1 MIDIVCLTLL
11 GTFRWKPGIGDP
23 HLMGWVTVTAYLA
36 AAYLCYRAGRGGIGE
51 QLPPRVAR
59 IWYGLA
65 VLLLALGI
73 NKQLDLQLLIR
84 DLGKFALDAFA
95 WQGKRH
101 LIQSIYIGLV
111 ACGGMA
117 IVGLLAWWARG
128 AWRTVGG
135 AFAGCVFLLCF
146 VVVRAASLHLA
157 NLWLTCP
164 FCSTDVSRLL
174 ELGGIA
180 VIAASAAMNVRKR
193 V

>member
-1 MIDIVCLTLL
+1 MPMTLRLQGAQTL
-11 GTFRWKPGIGDP
+11 GTRT
-23 HLMGWVTVTAYLA
+23 LMMMGWVTVTAYLA

-146 VVVRAASLHLA
+146 VVVRAGEPAVVVGDGARVGMRHL
-157 NLWLTCP
+157 
-164 FCSTDVSRLL
+164 
-174 ELGGIA
+174 
-180 VIAASAAMNVRKR
+180 
-193 V
+193 